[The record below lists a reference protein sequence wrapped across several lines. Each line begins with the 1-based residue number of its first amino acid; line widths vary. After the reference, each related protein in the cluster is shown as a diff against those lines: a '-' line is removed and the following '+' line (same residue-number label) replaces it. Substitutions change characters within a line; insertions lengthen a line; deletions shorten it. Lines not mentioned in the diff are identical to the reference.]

1 MHRMQ
6 QWPEGAHVEEMAALA
21 AVAEQ
26 GSFAKAAD
34 SLRRDAT
41 VLTRRI
47 QALERR
53 LGVRLLE
60 RTTRRVTLTEAGAR
74 FLARTQD
81 AIAVLMEAQT
91 EAAEAATGEP
101 SGTLRL
107 ALPGTFGRRW
117 IAPYLAEF
125 LTRYPRIRIHAEFSN
140 RFVDLIGEGFD
151 AAVRVGVLSDS
162 SLVARKIAER
172 RRLLCA
178 SPAYLRRHG
187 TPSRPEDLRSHACLA
202 FTGFSFHPDWT
213 FSDRQGQRVTLR
225 IQGPLVSDDAEAL
238 VAASVSGL
246 GIMMC
251 TDWLVGRELAD
262 RTLVPILSEW
272 ILEDEAGVYAVV
284 PSRGLQPAKTRAF
297 VDWIAS
303 RYAPAPP
310 WREAS
315 C

>member
-1 MHRMQ
+1 MQ

-26 GSFAKAAD
+26 GSFAKAAE

-81 AIAVLMEAQT
+81 AMAVLMDAQN
-91 EAAEAATGEP
+91 EAAAAATGEP

-107 ALPGTFGRRW
+107 ALPGTFGRKW
-117 IAPYLAEF
+117 IAPYLSEF
-125 LTRYPRIRIHAEFSN
+125 LTRYPQLRIHAEFSN

-151 AAVRVGVLSDS
+151 AAVRLGVLADS

-178 SPAYLRRHG
+178 SPGYLERRG
-187 TPSRPEDLRSHACLA
+187 TPARPEDLRDHVCLG

-213 FSDRQGQRVTLR
+213 FTDREGQRVTVR
-225 IQGPLVSDDAEAL
+225 IQGPLVADDAEAL

-246 GIMMC
+246 GIMMS

-262 RTLVPILSEW
+262 GTLVPFLSEW
-272 ILEDEAGVYAVV
+272 MLEAEAGVYAIV

-297 VDWIAS
+297 VDWIAA
-303 RYAPAPP
+303 RFAPIPP
-310 WREAS
+310 WRNS
-315 C
+315 DQ

>member
-1 MHRMQ
+1 MQ
-6 QWPEGAHVEEMAALA
+6 QWPEGAHIEEMAALA

-47 QALERR
+47 QSLERR

-81 AIAVLMEAQT
+81 AMAVLMEAQN
-91 EAAEAATGEP
+91 EAAAAATGEP

-107 ALPGTFGRRW
+107 ALPGTFGRKW
-117 IAPYLAEF
+117 IAPYLSDF
-125 LTRYPRIRIHAEFSN
+125 LARYPQVRIHAEFSN

-151 AAVRVGVLSDS
+151 AALRLGVLADS

-178 SPAYLRRHG
+178 SPAYLERRG
-187 TPSRPEDLRSHACLA
+187 TPARPEDLRDHACLGY
-202 FTGFSFHPDWT
+202 TGFSFHPDWSFT
-213 FSDRQGQRVTLR
+213 DREGQRVTVR
-225 IQGPLVSDDAEAL
+225 IQGPLVADDAEAL

-246 GIMMC
+246 GIMMG

-262 RTLVPILSEW
+262 GTLVPLLSEW
-272 ILEDEAGVYAVV
+272 MMDGEAGVYAII

-297 VDWIAS
+297 VDWIAA
-303 RYAPAPP
+303 RFAAVPP
-310 WREAS
+310 WRKE
-315 C
+315 

>member
-1 MHRMQ
+1 MQ

-26 GSFAKAAD
+26 GSFAKAAG
-34 SLRRDAT
+34 SLQRDAT

-117 IAPYLAEF
+117 IAPYLSEF

-140 RFVDLIGEGFD
+140 RFVDLISKSFD

-162 SLVARKIAER
+162 SLR
-172 RRLLCA
+172 
-178 SPAYLRRHG
+178 
-187 TPSRPEDLRSHACLA
+187 
-202 FTGFSFHPDWT
+202 
-213 FSDRQGQRVTLR
+213 
-225 IQGPLVSDDAEAL
+225 
-238 VAASVSGL
+238 
-246 GIMMC
+246 
-251 TDWLVGRELAD
+251 
-262 RTLVPILSEW
+262 
-272 ILEDEAGVYAVV
+272 
-284 PSRGLQPAKTRAF
+284 
-297 VDWIAS
+297 
-303 RYAPAPP
+303 
-310 WREAS
+310 
-315 C
+315 

>member
-1 MHRMQ
+1 MQ

-26 GSFAKAAD
+26 GSFAKAAE

-81 AIAVLMEAQT
+81 AMAMLMEAQN
-91 EAAEAATGEP
+91 EASAAATGEP

-117 IAPYLAEF
+117 IAPYLSEF
-125 LTRYPRIRIHAEFSN
+125 LTRYPQVRIHAEFSN

-151 AAVRVGVLSDS
+151 AAVRLGELSDS
-162 SLVARKIAER
+162 SLVARRIADR

-178 SPAYLRRHG
+178 SPAYLERRG
-187 TPSRPEDLRSHACLA
+187 TPARPEDLRDHACLG

-213 FSDRQGQRVTLR
+213 FTDREGQRVTVR
-225 IQGPLVSDDAEAL
+225 IQGPLVADDAETL
-238 VAASVSGL
+238 VPAGVSGL

-262 RTLVPILSEW
+262 GTLVPLLSEW
-272 ILEDEAGVYAVV
+272 VMEGEAGVYAII

-297 VDWIAS
+297 VDWIAA
-303 RYAPAPP
+303 RFAPVPP
-310 WREAS
+310 WRS
-315 C
+315 R

>member
-1 MHRMQ
+1 MQ
-6 QWPEGAHVEEMAALA
+6 QWPEGAHIEEMAALA

-47 QALERR
+47 QSLERR
-53 LGVRLLE
+53 LGVRSLE

-81 AIAVLMEAQT
+81 AMAVLMEAQN
-91 EAAEAATGEP
+91 EAAAAATGEP

-107 ALPGTFGRRW
+107 ALPGTFGRKW
-117 IAPYLAEF
+117 IAPYLSDF
-125 LTRYPRIRIHAEFSN
+125 LARYPQVRIHAEFSN

-151 AAVRVGVLSDS
+151 AALRLGVLADS

-178 SPAYLRRHG
+178 SPAYLERRG
-187 TPSRPEDLRSHACLA
+187 TPARPEDLRDHACLGY
-202 FTGFSFHPDWT
+202 TGFSFHPDWSFT
-213 FSDRQGQRVTLR
+213 DREGQRVTVR
-225 IQGPLVSDDAEAL
+225 IQGPLVADDAEAL

-246 GIMMC
+246 GIMMG

-262 RTLVPILSEW
+262 GTLVPLLSEW
-272 ILEDEAGVYAVV
+272 MMDGEAGVYAII

-297 VDWIAS
+297 VDWIAA
-303 RYAPAPP
+303 RFAAGPP
-310 WREAS
+310 WRKE
-315 C
+315 

>member
-1 MHRMQ
+1 MQ
-6 QWPEGAHVEEMAALA
+6 QWPEGAHIEEMAALA

-74 FLARTQD
+74 FLARAQD
-81 AIAVLMEAQT
+81 AMAVLMDAQN
-91 EAAEAATGEP
+91 EAATAGSGEP

-117 IAPYLAEF
+117 IAPYLSEF
-125 LTRYPRIRIHAEFSN
+125 LSRYPQVRIHAEFSN

-151 AAVRVGVLSDS
+151 AAVRLGVLSDS

-172 RRLLCA
+172 QRLLCA
-178 SPAYLRRHG
+178 SPAYLERRG
-187 TPSRPEDLRSHACLA
+187 IPARPEDLRDHACLG
-202 FTGFSFHPDWT
+202 FTGLSSHPDWIFT
-213 FSDRQGQRVTLR
+213 DCEGQRVTVR
-225 IQGPLVSDDAEAL
+225 IQGPLVADDAEAL

-251 TDWLVGRELAD
+251 TDWLVGRELVD
-262 RTLVPILSEW
+262 RTLVPLLSEW
-272 ILEDEAGVYAVV
+272 MMEGEGGVYAIV

-297 VDWIAS
+297 VDWIAA
-303 RYAPAPP
+303 RFAPVPP
-310 WREAS
+310 WRKP
-315 C
+315 

>member
-1 MHRMQ
+1 MQ
-6 QWPEGAHVEEMAALA
+6 QWPESAHVEEMATLA

-26 GSFAKAAD
+26 GSFAKAAG
-34 SLRRDAT
+34 LLGRDAT

-81 AIAVLMEAQT
+81 AMAVLMDAQN
-91 EAAEAATGEP
+91 EAAAAATGEP

-107 ALPGTFGRRW
+107 ALPGTFGRKW
-117 IAPYLAEF
+117 IAPYLSEF
-125 LTRYPRIRIHAEFSN
+125 LTLYTQVRIHAEFSN
-140 RFVDLIGEGFD
+140 RFVDVIGEGFD
-151 AAVRVGVLSDS
+151 AAVRLGVLADS

-178 SPAYLRRHG
+178 SPGYLERRG
-187 TPSRPEDLRSHACLA
+187 TPARPEDLRDHACLG

-213 FSDRQGQRVTLR
+213 FTDGEGQRVTIR

-238 VAASVSGL
+238 VEASVSGL
-246 GIMMC
+246 GIMMA

-262 RTLVPILSEW
+262 GTLIPLLSGW
-272 ILEDEAGVYAVV
+272 MMDGEAGVYAIV

-297 VDWIAS
+297 VDWIAA
-303 RYAPAPP
+303 RFAPVPP
-310 WREAS
+310 WRKP
-315 C
+315 